1 MVKKSSKKGFLGMKP
16 TVNPMIRPAAGQE
29 NNGKDKIGAYPAN
42 VRVPVLEGRRHLW
55 TTRVFAI
62 GFYLSMLFNIILV
75 LTIYAMMPLKKVE
88 PFLVSFSAKE
98 NQVVRIMPATMV
110 QDGFGVFVEKL
121 AMEFVKIRQEYLADP
136 QEQQNRWLVYL
147 ASRMNKLD
155 HVEFIKGV
163 EPVYNELQQKGF
175 TRQVEILDVNRG
187 NTNNFIAIKFKTI
200 DYDRFGNNQQE
211 MTWVAQMRYAFYN
224 QETTNQDKYLNPFGF
239 RVISY
244 GVQRGN

>member
-1 MVKKSSKKGFLGMKP
+1 MVKQNTKKGFLGLKP
-16 TVNPMIRPAAGQE
+16 SVNPMIKPADRSG
-29 NNGKDKIGAYPAN
+29 NDKDKIGAYPAD

-62 GFYLSMLFNIILV
+62 GFYLSMLLNIVLV

-88 PFLVSFSAKE
+88 PFLVSFSSEE

-110 QDGFGVFVEKL
+110 QNGFGIFVEKL
-121 AMEFVKIRQEYLADP
+121 AMEFVKIRQEYLSDA

-155 HVEFIKGV
+155 HVEFIKSV
-163 EPVYNELQQKGF
+163 QPVYEELQRKGF
-175 TRQVEILDVNRG
+175 SRKVEILGANRG
-187 NTNNFIAIKFKTI
+187 NTQNFVAVKFKTI

-211 MTWVAQMRYAFYN
+211 MTWVAQLRYGFFN
-224 QETTNQDKYLNPFGF
+224 QDTTNQDKYLNPFGF

-244 GVQRGN
+244 SVQREN